1 MRIYQINDV
10 SLQIETTVVE
20 TAVVIQIKFM
30 RFFDRK
36 EEIATL
42 RKIRDNAERNAQFTV
57 LTGRRRIGK
66 TSLVL
71 KAYEDKPVLY
81 FFVGR
86 KAESLLCEEFRH
98 EVEDKLGIKLGGTP
112 SGFAELFDYLMQL
125 SKQQSFTLFID
136 EFQNFVRVN
145 PSVFSDI
152 QKIWDLNHSE
162 SRMNLVVCGSI
173 YSMMTKIFR
182 DKKEPL
188 YNRQNRFMT
197 IHAFKPSVLKEIL
210 DAYHP
215 GYTKEDLLALYTF
228 TGGVAKYV
236 ELLVDDNALTYEAM
250 VDSIISPD
258 STFINEGRSILIEE
272 FGKDYDTYFSILSAI
287 ASGKTRRSEIE
298 SIIGRHISGYLT
310 RLEDDYEIITKQIPV
325 GAKPLS
331 KNAIYV
337 IRDNFFT
344 FWFRFIFK
352 YAHIIEIGAYGQLRT
367 LIKRDYPTYSG
378 KILERYFID
387 KAIESGGYTLIGQW
401 WDRKGENEI
410 DMITANE
417 LDKTVEIY
425 EIKRNRQKIDMS
437 ALEQK
442 VKIMLTTVHLFN
454 GYHIETKGLDLQDM

>member
-1 MRIYQINDV
+1 M
-10 SLQIETTVVE
+10 
-20 TAVVIQIKFM
+20 K
-30 RFFDRK
+30 FFDRK

-42 RKIRDNAERNAQFTV
+42 LKIRENAEKNAQFTV

-71 KAYEDKPVLY
+71 KAYEDKPILY

-86 KAESLLCEEFRH
+86 KAENILCEEFRH
-98 EVEDKLGIKLGGTP
+98 EVENKLGVRLGGTP
-112 SGFAELFDYLMQL
+112 SGFTELFDYLMQL

-145 PSVFSDI
+145 PAVFSDM

-162 SRMNLVVCGSI
+162 SKINLIVCGSV

-210 DAYHP
+210 DFYHP

-236 ELLVDDNALTYEAM
+236 ELLVDDNALTL
-250 VDSIISPD
+250 DSMIDSMINPY

-272 FGKDYDTYFSILSAI
+272 FGKDYDTYFSVLSAI

-298 SIIGRHISGYLT
+298 SVIGKQIGGYLT
-310 RLEDDYEIITKQIPV
+310 RLEEDYEIIVKQIPI

-331 KNAIYV
+331 KNAVYV

-352 YAHIIEIGAYGQLRT
+352 YMHILEIGGYSQLCT
-367 LIKRDYPTYSG
+367 IIKRDYPTYSG
-378 KILERYFID
+378 VILERYFIE
-387 KAIESGGYTLIGQW
+387 KAMESNRYTQIGRW

-410 DMITANE
+410 EMIAANE
-417 LDKTVEIY
+417 LDRKAEIY
-425 EIKRNRQKIDMS
+425 EIKRNRKNIDL
-437 ALEQK
+437 AVLEEK
-442 VKIMLTTVHLFN
+442 VKTMLATVHLFK
-454 GYHIETKGLDLQDM
+454 GYDIETKGLDMNDM